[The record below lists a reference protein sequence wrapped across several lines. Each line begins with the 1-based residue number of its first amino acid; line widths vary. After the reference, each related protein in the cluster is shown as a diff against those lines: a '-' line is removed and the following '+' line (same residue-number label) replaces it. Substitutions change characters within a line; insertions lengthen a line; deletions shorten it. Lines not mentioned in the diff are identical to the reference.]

1 VVRVDPKTFDP
12 KTPKGGR
19 DKMTIDE
26 GTHVSTKFAP
36 WIKHLPGPS
45 GEPYRGG
52 IVVFP
57 HAGAAA
63 ASYRRL
69 ARKLA
74 AGGDTFV
81 VQYPQR
87 AERLNHPAPETV
99 HELAQGLF
107 EAGPWREAAPLRLFG
122 HSMGA
127 VVAFEFAR
135 IAEQRGIAVRKLWVS
150 AGPVPSTVASLA
162 ELPTSDAELLAD
174 LADLGGTDERLLA
187 DEEFAELLINAARCD
202 YEALNRYDCSD
213 GVRISADIH
222 AVGGRHDHRVEAE
235 SLRRWAKHTNGSFTL
250 SFFDGGH
257 FYLDEHVNTV
267 SHRVITEV

>member
-1 VVRVDPKTFDP
+1 
-12 KTPKGGR
+12 
-19 DKMTIDE
+19 MTSDE
-26 GTHVSTKFAP
+26 RAHVPTTFAP
-36 WIKHLPGPS
+36 WIKRLPGPS

-63 ASYRRL
+63 TSYRKL
-69 ARKLA
+69 AEKLA

-87 AERLNHPAPETV
+87 AERLNDPAPQTV
-99 HELAQGLF
+99 HDLAFGLF
-107 EAGPWREAAPLRLFG
+107 EAGPWRKAAPLRLFG

-150 AGPVPSTVASLA
+150 AGPVPSSVASLA
-162 ELPTSDAELLAD
+162 DLPTDDEELLAD
-174 LADLGGTDERLLA
+174 LADLGGTDSRLLA
-187 DEEFAELLINAARCD
+187 DEEFAELLVNAARCD

-213 GVRISADIH
+213 GVRIRADIH
-222 AVGGRHDHRVEAE
+222 AVGGRHDRRVDAG
-235 SLRRWAKHTNGSFTL
+235 SLRRWAKHTNGTFAL
-250 SFFDGGH
+250 SFLDGGH
-257 FYLDEHVNTV
+257 FYLDNHINTV
-267 SHRVITEV
+267 GNRVITEV

>member
-1 VVRVDPKTFDP
+1 
-12 KTPKGGR
+12 
-19 DKMTIDE
+19 MTIDE
-26 GTHVSTKFAP
+26 RAHVSTTFAP

-63 ASYRRL
+63 AGYRKL
-69 ARKLA
+69 AKKLA

-87 AERLNHPAPETV
+87 AERINHPAPETV
-99 HELAQGLF
+99 RDLANGLF
-107 EAGPWREAAPLRLFG
+107 EAGPWCKAAPLRLFG

-135 IAEQRGIAVRKLWVS
+135 IAEQRGIAVRNLWVS
-150 AGPVPSTVASLA
+150 AGPVPSSVASLA
-162 ELPTSDAELLAD
+162 DLPTDDEELLTD
-174 LADLGGTDERLLA
+174 LADLGGTDPRLLA

-202 YEALNRYDCSD
+202 YEALNRYDCGD
-213 GVRISADIH
+213 GVRIRADIH
-222 AVGGRHDHRVEAE
+222 VVAGRHDQRVDAG
-235 SLRRWAKHTNGSFTL
+235 SLRRWAKHTNGAFTL

-257 FYLDEHVNTV
+257 FYLNNHINTV
-267 SHRVITEV
+267 GNQVITDL